1 MIFELFPLFVETL
14 TWGGKYSL
22 CNIYNLQELIQMQLS
37 KKLKNFCHFF
47 SPFLKS
53 ASYFKY
59 FEEKDNSHSVCISE
73 VTDYQRDG

>member
-1 MIFELFPLFVETL
+1 
-14 TWGGKYSL
+14 
-22 CNIYNLQELIQMQLS
+22 MQLS

-59 FEEKDNSHSVCISE
+59 FEDEKMTLIAYVFPKLQITKEMVSPMFK
-73 VTDYQRDG
+73 

>member
-1 MIFELFPLFVETL
+1 
-14 TWGGKYSL
+14 
-22 CNIYNLQELIQMQLS
+22 MQLS

-59 FEEKDNSHSVCISE
+59 FEEKDDSHSVCISE